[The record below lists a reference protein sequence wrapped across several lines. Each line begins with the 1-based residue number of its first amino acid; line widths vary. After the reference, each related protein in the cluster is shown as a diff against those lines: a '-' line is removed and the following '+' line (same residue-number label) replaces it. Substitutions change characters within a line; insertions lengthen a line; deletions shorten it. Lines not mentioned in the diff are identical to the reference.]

1 MKRRILALF
10 LALLI
15 PIGLLPV
22 RAEGDVCHYQFYADG
37 GRGAQPLGE
46 YVSFGET
53 QETQKNECCLVLID
67 KVTDGQDVNAIE
79 LPTVERIDGN
89 ATTTLSPYAEATADA
104 PGIFIPL
111 GENPGE
117 GKSFVITA
125 TGGCLGSA
133 ELSITVRGDN
143 SSSGGGN
150 DQQPDGNPLYFQRFT
165 RSIEGEFLPAG
176 KIQSGGF
183 GLTMR
188 SSAVLAFY
196 TSAED
201 SSPINGNI
209 MYTDENSC
217 VTVERIGG
225 TSYWNVSFNRIGK
238 TKLVYVPEDKDS
250 PVLELLVFCT
260 PVIDETMLFWD
271 TLMEN
276 GTGYVKEDNI
286 GIKPGSFESKVNC
299 STIFAFYQDNVDE
312 HTLVTDE
319 VISENPDIVS
329 LKKIEGT
336 YYWKADF
343 KRTGKAVLCHSASG
357 RKMEIYVTESGDQPG
372 YTQTDTITI
381 DGTEW
386 TIGFGSW
393 NDNYTTFS
401 LFNEGESFGS
411 TWQPGDSA
419 DYVLMPAFPTV
430 FAARWD
436 ENEQHY
442 TADGAP
448 TVTVESM
455 RMENQSPAELFSF
468 SKDSCVEEKND
479 GFTVL
484 ANDYG
489 FVSEGGEDAREIPN
503 SVALYSRG
511 NEPGMAALRAEV
523 KIEWGADHS
532 AGTVVSLGLRMADVP
547 KMSDTWEHGKD
558 GKTVDELNNW
568 ILAHCEEAAK
578 LDGDEWGILVDLT
591 ITGKPIEGNI
601 SIPYFVDNQRSDE
614 RNENIKLRL
623 LGDVEVN
630 GGIQLN
636 GATLF
641 IVDGFRFVAPESKT
655 ETRAIFGGGCTG
667 VNQCTFTGYDVALDA
682 SDGLVQCGWQ
692 NTLENNKIAWRVD
705 LKNAILNNKQ
715 DCTENRFL
723 NNGTA
728 VEILS
733 MNEVS
738 KPYSMRITDTDFV
751 GNDLDF
757 NVPAPGEFYFYRDF
771 FADKY
776 GARREAVTETGKDT
790 ILHVYPARLESITGK
805 NDGLFLGEDNTIL
818 NDESAN
824 LLIGVSQLVGK
835 KIVVVSDDGNGSTVL
850 ATWQF

>member
-22 RAEGDVCHYQFYADG
+22 RAEGNTGTYHFYASPEKDAPPLEGFVPYGETYDHDTDG
-37 GRGAQPLGE
+37 YCLILKFESDEDADPISAYRTEEDGTISTIALPKPEAIPMCAGQFVPLG
-46 YVSFGET
+46 
-53 QETQKNECCLVLID
+53 D
-67 KVTDGQDVNAIE
+67 
-79 LPTVERIDGN
+79 
-89 ATTTLSPYAEATADA
+89 
-104 PGIFIPL
+104 
-111 GENPGE
+111 NPGE
-117 GKSFVITA
+117 GKSFTVTA
-125 TGGCLGSA
+125 KGGVLG
-133 ELSITVRGDN
+133 ENGISITVLGDN
-143 SSSGGGN
+143 SSSGGGDN
-150 DQQPDGNPLYFQRFT
+150 PQSGGNLYFQRFT
-165 RSIEGEFLPAG
+165 RSIEGAFSSNGA
-176 KIQSGGF
+176 IQSGGF

-188 SSAVLAFY
+188 SSDILAFY
-196 TSAED
+196 TSDNENSLIYGD
-201 SSPINGNI
+201 I

-217 VTVERIGG
+217 VTVERIEG
-225 TSYWNVSFNRIGK
+225 TPYWNVSFNRIGK
-238 TKLVYVPEDKDS
+238 TKLVYVPAEG
-250 PVLELLVFCT
+250 PELTLFVSCT
-260 PVIDETMLFWD
+260 PVKDETMLFWD
-271 TLMEN
+271 TLMKT
-276 GTGYVKEDNI
+276 GTDYLKEDNI
-286 GIKPGSFESKVNC
+286 GIKPGSFESKVNR

-319 VISENPDIVS
+319 VISKNPDIVS
-329 LKKIEGT
+329 LQKIEGSD
-336 YYWKADF
+336 YWLADF

-372 YTQTDTITI
+372 YTQTNTITI

-532 AGTVVSLGLRMADVP
+532 ARTVVSLGLRMADVP
-547 KMSDTWEHGKD
+547 KMSDTWVHGTD

-591 ITGKPIEGNI
+591 ITGEPIKGNI

-614 RNENIKLRL
+614 RNENIKLQL
-623 LGDVEVN
+623 WGKGDIEVH

-641 IVDGFRFVAPESKT
+641 TVNGFRFVAPESETET

-751 GNDLDF
+751 GNNLDF
-757 NVPAPGEFYFYRDF
+757 KVPAPGEFYFYRDF
-771 FADKY
+771 FADKD
-776 GARREAVTETGKDT
+776 GARREAMTMMGENT
-790 ILHVYPARLESITGK
+790 ILHVYPARLESITGE

>member
-1 MKRRILALF
+1 
-10 LALLI
+10 
-15 PIGLLPV
+15 
-22 RAEGDVCHYQFYADG
+22 
-37 GRGAQPLGE
+37 
-46 YVSFGET
+46 
-53 QETQKNECCLVLID
+53 
-67 KVTDGQDVNAIE
+67 
-79 LPTVERIDGN
+79 
-89 ATTTLSPYAEATADA
+89 
-104 PGIFIPL
+104 
-111 GENPGE
+111 
-117 GKSFVITA
+117 
-125 TGGCLGSA
+125 
-133 ELSITVRGDN
+133 
-143 SSSGGGN
+143 
-150 DQQPDGNPLYFQRFT
+150 
-165 RSIEGEFLPAG
+165 
-176 KIQSGGF
+176 
-183 GLTMR
+183 
-188 SSAVLAFY
+188 
-196 TSAED
+196 
-201 SSPINGNI
+201 
-209 MYTDENSC
+209 
-217 VTVERIGG
+217 
-225 TSYWNVSFNRIGK
+225 
-238 TKLVYVPEDKDS
+238 
-250 PVLELLVFCT
+250 
-260 PVIDETMLFWD
+260 
-271 TLMEN
+271 
-276 GTGYVKEDNI
+276 
-286 GIKPGSFESKVNC
+286 
-299 STIFAFYQDNVDE
+299 
-312 HTLVTDE
+312 
-319 VISENPDIVS
+319 
-329 LKKIEGT
+329 
-336 YYWKADF
+336 
-343 KRTGKAVLCHSASG
+343 
-357 RKMEIYVTESGDQPG
+357 MEIYVTESGDQPG

-411 TWQPGDSA
+411 TWQPGGSA

-436 ENEQHY
+436 EDEQHY

-448 TVTVESM
+448 TVTVQSM
-455 RMENQSPAELFSF
+455 WIENQSPAELFSF

-511 NEPGMAALRAEV
+511 NEPGMAALRAAV
-523 KIEWGADHS
+523 RIEWGADHS

-547 KMSDTWEHGKD
+547 KMSDTWVHGTD
-558 GKTVDELNNW
+558 GTTVDELNNW

-614 RNENIKLRL
+614 RNENIKLQL
-623 LGDVEVN
+623 WGEGDIEVH

-641 IVDGFRFVAPESKT
+641 TVNGFRFVAPESET

-667 VNQCTFTGYDVALDA
+667 VNRCTFTGYDVALDA
-682 SDGLVQCGWQ
+682 SNGLVQCGWQ
-692 NTLENNKIAWRVD
+692 NTLENNKIAWRVA

-715 DCTENRFL
+715 DCTKNRFV

-728 VEILS
+728 VEIRS

-751 GNDLDF
+751 GNNLDF

-771 FADKY
+771 FADKD
-776 GARREAVTETGKDT
+776 GARREAMTMMGENT
-790 ILHVYPARLESITGK
+790 ILHVYPARLESITGE